1 VCCECRSCARESEN
15 RCDGLARPLTD
26 EEAVRRLHGTHSA
39 DRETVVHPQGFNGP
53 SSEPAAPPPLPRLRE
68 RHPWT
73 VLVAVYGQFRLTVD
87 NAGSSASGAVVH
99 RRATD
104 RAEDSS
110 ARTAGAARTVCSVPR
125 NRPWELEALEHETSS
140 WDSKAGPVRPRRPR
154 QLRDCQ
160 DHDGRYRGGHR
171 RDGAAPYWSE
181 PSHQSSVT
189 DFAHGSLT
197 SAPGRGPAC
206 SQDSCVRLLRP
217 ATRRSRTRERVC
229 IPAEA
234 VEAIQACE

>member
-1 VCCECRSCARESEN
+1 VALPEALGPRSGAGSRLDEPERQDEGE
-15 RCDGLARPLTD
+15 RCLQTG
-26 EEAVRRLHGTHSA
+26 G
-39 DRETVVHPQGFNGP
+39 DRGGHW
-53 SSEPAAPPPLPRLRE
+53 A
-68 RHPWT
+68 
-73 VLVAVYGQFRLTVD
+73 VLVAVYGQLRLNVD
-87 NAGSSASGAVVH
+87 NAGCPPLAS
-99 RRATD
+99 RTSPPTD

-217 ATRRSRTRERVC
+217 ATRRSRTRE
-229 IPAEA
+229 
-234 VEAIQACE
+234 